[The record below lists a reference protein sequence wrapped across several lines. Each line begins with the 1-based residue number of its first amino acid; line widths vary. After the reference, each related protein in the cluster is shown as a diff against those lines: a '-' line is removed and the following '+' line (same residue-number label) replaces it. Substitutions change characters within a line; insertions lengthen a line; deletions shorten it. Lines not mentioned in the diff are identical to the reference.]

1 MVRFLVFVWSVA
13 VAVCTWAA
21 LAVLAWVAGVLCD
34 VAYLFLKVAFGDE
47 RADAWT
53 AAVSEALVDRRE
65 DARARVEARAG
76 LTTMTTTS
84 APDMFVAVGHQLVE
98 RAFQGIVHF
107 PPFVLLKETAK
118 ACATKARKP
127 LDRCLVVGK
136 FARDRLMDWLPVDHW
151 TTSSSP
157 AALVKYAVDKCA
169 PAMAMLFDDAVADAC
184 KVRIMRLIAGTD
196 PSAKTAAEEQQR
208 HQPVASKLKRTT
220 KNGKKGKCKGVSRKL
235 PKMAKAAHV

>member
-1 MVRFLVFVWSVA
+1 MIRFLVFAWSVA

-21 LAVLAWVAGVLCD
+21 LAVLAWVADVLCD

-65 DARARVEARAG
+65 DARARVEVRAG
-76 LTTMTTTS
+76 LTTTTS
-84 APDMFVAVGHQLVE
+84 APDMFVAIGHQLVE

-136 FARDRLMDWLPVDHW
+136 FARDRLMDWHPVAHW

-184 KVRIMRLIAGTD
+184 KVRIMRLIGVTD
-196 PSAKTAAEEQQR
+196 RSAKAAAEEQQK
-208 HQPVASKLKRTT
+208 HQPVANKRKRTT
-220 KNGKKGKCKGVSRKL
+220 KNGKRGKCKGVSRKL
-235 PKMAKAAHV
+235 PKMAKAVHV